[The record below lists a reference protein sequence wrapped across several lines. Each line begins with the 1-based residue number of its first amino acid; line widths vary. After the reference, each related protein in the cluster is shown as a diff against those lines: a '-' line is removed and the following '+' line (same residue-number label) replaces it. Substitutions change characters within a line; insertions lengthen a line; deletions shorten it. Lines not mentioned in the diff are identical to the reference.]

1 MQDTFY
7 LETDEGTVECAVI
20 TTLFDEERKKNYV
33 VYEYVNT
40 KSEDIYVS
48 SYDLDDETHTL
59 EDVSEEEI
67 KEIAALLESD
77 YTDDE

>member
-33 VYEYVNT
+33 VYER
-40 KSEDIYVS
+40 K
-48 SYDLDDETHTL
+48 
-59 EDVSEEEI
+59 
-67 KEIAALLESD
+67 
-77 YTDDE
+77 